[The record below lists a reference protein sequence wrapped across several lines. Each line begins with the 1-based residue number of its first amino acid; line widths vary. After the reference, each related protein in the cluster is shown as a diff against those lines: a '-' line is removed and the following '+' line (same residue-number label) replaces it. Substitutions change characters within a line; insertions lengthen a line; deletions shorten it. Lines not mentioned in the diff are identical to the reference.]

1 MTEVY
6 YDLGPCFSM
15 ICASLYDFSA
25 FIMELPQFHPVMTIQ
40 GDVQL
45 DTLFIQEDAE

>member
-25 FIMELPQFHPVMTIQ
+25 FIIELPQSHPVMTIQ
-40 GDVQL
+40 CTVRL
-45 DTLFIQEDAE
+45 DTLHTKE